1 MQQAIDEG
9 RLAPDC
15 FSLGH
20 KAQGTGTIRAQADPP
35 LTRLR
40 LPDPFLDPFSFE
52 LLDPDPYL
60 NNCPDPDSGVKII

>member
-20 KAQGTGTIRAQADPP
+20 KAQGTGTIRAQADSQNPP
-35 LTRLR
+35 PPHVARIRLSD
-40 LPDPFLDPFSFE
+40 PDLACSDPFSYK
-52 LLDPDPYL
+52 LLDPDSDL
-60 NNCPDPDSGVKII
+60 K